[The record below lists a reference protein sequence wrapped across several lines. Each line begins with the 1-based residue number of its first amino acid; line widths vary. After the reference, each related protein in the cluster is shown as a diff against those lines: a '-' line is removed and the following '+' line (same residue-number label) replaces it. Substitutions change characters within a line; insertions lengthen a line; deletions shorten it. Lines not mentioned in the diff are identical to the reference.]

1 MRICASSV
9 GLSLSKGDAS
19 HRRKMPART
28 PAVQVRNE
36 LAIRRFLTRMGP
48 QQTDALIIG
57 GGPAGLLA
65 AVYLARFRRRVI
77 VLDSGKSRAALIPRT
92 RNAPG
97 FPDGIEGPALLER
110 LHIQAAEYGAER
122 VDAKAERVCRREEGG
137 FLVETE
143 DARFEAPT
151 LLLAT
156 GVANVEPPLADHD
169 AAVRKGLLRYCPI
182 CDAHEV
188 IGKRVVIVGNSAR
201 SAAELS
207 FLSTYSDDVSIVAAN
222 EEAEDVLAGAGCAP
236 LGVASQ
242 ITPARNGI
250 AIVLADGRTQ
260 HFDTMYSCLGVRP
273 QTGLA
278 EQLGVQLAQE
288 HTIETDKRQSTSVD
302 GVFAAGDVVHAL
314 DQIAVAFGHAAIA
327 ATAMHNFL
335 RARES

>member
-1 MRICASSV
+1 
-9 GLSLSKGDAS
+9 
-19 HRRKMPART
+19 MP
-28 PAVQVRNE
+28 
-36 LAIRRFLTRMGP
+36 P

-110 LHIQAAEYGAER
+110 LLLQATEYGAER
-122 VDAKAERVCRREEGG
+122 LAAHAERVCRREEGG
-137 FLVETE
+137 FLVETA
-143 DARFEAPT
+143 DARFEAHT
-151 LLLAT
+151 LLFAT
-156 GVANVEPPLADHD
+156 GVANVEPPLPDHD

-188 IGKRVVIVGNSAR
+188 IGKRVAVVGNSAR
-201 SAAELS
+201 SAAEMK
-207 FLSTYSDDVSIVAAN
+207 FLSTYSDNLNIVAAN
-222 EEAEDVLAGAGCAP
+222 EEAAGVLTDAGCAP
-236 LGVASQ
+236 LGVASR
-242 ITPARNGI
+242 IEPEKNGLTI
-250 AIVLADGRTQ
+250 ALTDGRSE

-273 QTGLA
+273 QTELA
-278 EQLGVQLAQE
+278 EQLGIQLAQE
-288 HTIETDKRQSTSVD
+288 KTIETDKHQRTNVD

-314 DQIAVAFGHAAIA
+314 DQLAVAFGHAAIA

-335 RARES
+335 RVQEP

>member
-1 MRICASSV
+1 MA
-9 GLSLSKGDAS
+9 
-19 HRRKMPART
+19 
-28 PAVQVRNE
+28 
-36 LAIRRFLTRMGP
+36 P
-48 QQTDALIIG
+48 QETDALIIG

-65 AVYLARFRRRVI
+65 AVYLARFRRRVV

-110 LHIQAAEYGAER
+110 LLLQATEYGAER
-122 VDAKAERVCRREEGG
+122 VAATAERVCNQAEGG
-137 FLVETE
+137 FLVETG
-143 DARFEAPT
+143 DARFTART

-156 GVANVEPPLADHD
+156 GVANVEPLMPDHD

-201 SAAELS
+201 SAAEMT
-207 FLSTYSDDVSIVAAN
+207 FLRTYSDDVSIVAAN
-222 EEAEDVLAGAGCAP
+222 EETTGVLTGAGCA
-236 LGVASQ
+236 LMGVVSQ
-242 ITPARNGI
+242 IAPDEKGL
-250 AIVLADGRTQ
+250 AITFADGRSE

-273 QTGLA
+273 QTALA
-278 EQLGVQLAQE
+278 EQLGVRLAQE
-288 HTIETDKRQSTSVD
+288 HTIETDKHQCTNVD

-335 RARES
+335 RGQDA

>member
-1 MRICASSV
+1 MA
-9 GLSLSKGDAS
+9 A
-19 HRRKMPART
+19 
-28 PAVQVRNE
+28 QE
-36 LAIRRFLTRMGP
+36 
-48 QQTDALIIG
+48 TDALIIG

-110 LHIQAAEYGAER
+110 LLLQATEYGAEH
-122 VDAKAERVCRREEGG
+122 VAAKAERVCRREEGG
-137 FLVETE
+137 FLVETQ
-143 DARFEAPT
+143 DARFAART

-156 GVANVEPPLADHD
+156 GVVNVEPPLPDHD
-169 AAVRKGLLRYCPI
+169 GAVRNGLLRYCPI

-201 SAAELS
+201 SAAEMN

-222 EEAEDVLAGAGCAP
+222 EEAAGILTDSGCAP
-236 LGVASQ
+236 MGVALQ
-242 ITPARNGI
+242 IAAEKNGV
-250 AIVLADGRTQ
+250 AITFADGRSE

-273 QTGLA
+273 QTALA
-278 EQLGVQLAQE
+278 EGLGVQLAQE
-288 HTIETDKRQSTSVD
+288 HTIETDKHQRTSVD

-314 DQIAVAFGHAAIA
+314 DQIAVAFGHAAIS

-335 RARES
+335 RAQDA

>member
-1 MRICASSV
+1 MSEQF
-9 GLSLSKGDAS
+9 DA
-19 HRRKMPART
+19 
-28 PAVQVRNE
+28 VIV
-36 LAIRRFLTRMGP
+36 
-48 QQTDALIIG
+48 G

-97 FPDGIEGPALLER
+97 FPDGIEGPVLLER
-110 LHIQAAEYGAER
+110 LLLQATEYGAER
-122 VDAKAERVCRREEGG
+122 ITTRAVRACKQEEAG

-143 DARFEAPT
+143 DARFTART

-156 GVANVEPPLADHD
+156 GVANVEPPLPDHD
-169 AAVRKGLLRYCPI
+169 EAVRKGLLRYCPI

-188 IGKRVVIVGNSAR
+188 IGKRVAVIGNSAR
-201 SAAELS
+201 SAAEMN
-207 FLSTYSDDVSIVAAN
+207 FLNTYSKDVSIVAAN
-222 EEAEDVLAGAGCAP
+222 EEAAGILTGAGCAP

-242 ITPARNGI
+242 IAPEKNGL
-250 AIVLADGRTQ
+250 AITLADGRSD

-273 QTGLA
+273 QTALA
-278 EQLGVQLAQE
+278 EQLGAQLAQE
-288 HTIETDKRQSTSVD
+288 QTIETDKHQRTSVE

-327 ATAMHNFL
+327 ATTMHNLL
-335 RARES
+335 RGRAS

>member
-1 MRICASSV
+1 MA
-9 GLSLSKGDAS
+9 
-19 HRRKMPART
+19 P
-28 PAVQVRNE
+28 E
-36 LAIRRFLTRMGP
+36 
-48 QQTDALIIG
+48 QTDALIIG

-110 LHIQAAEYGAER
+110 LLLQATEYGAEH
-122 VDAKAERVCRREEGG
+122 VVTKAERVCRREDGG

-143 DARFEAPT
+143 DARFTART

-156 GVANVEPPLADHD
+156 GVVNIEPPLPDHD
-169 AAVRKGLLRYCPI
+169 GAVRKGLLRYCPI

-201 SAAELS
+201 SAAEMS
-207 FLSTYSDDVSIVAAN
+207 FLRTYSDDVSIAAAN
-222 EEAEDVLAGAGCAP
+222 EEAAGVLKGAGCAP

-242 ITPARNGI
+242 ITPEDNGV
-250 AIVLADGRTQ
+250 AITFAGGRTE

-273 QTGLA
+273 QTALA
-278 EQLGVQLAQE
+278 EQLSAQLAQE
-288 HTIETDKRQSTSVD
+288 HTIETDKHQRTSVD

-327 ATAMHNFL
+327 ATAMHNLL
-335 RARES
+335 REQDA

>member
-1 MRICASSV
+1 MA
-9 GLSLSKGDAS
+9 
-19 HRRKMPART
+19 
-28 PAVQVRNE
+28 
-36 LAIRRFLTRMGP
+36 P

-110 LHIQAAEYGAER
+110 LLLQATEYGAER
-122 VDAKAERVCRREEGG
+122 IAAKAERVCSRDAGG
-137 FLVETE
+137 FQVETE
-143 DARFEAPT
+143 DDRFMART

-156 GVANVEPPLADHD
+156 GVLNVEPQLPDHD
-169 AAVRKGLLRYCPI
+169 AALRKGLLRYCPI

-188 IGKRVVIVGNSAR
+188 IGKRVVIVGTSAR
-201 SAAELS
+201 SAAEMN
-207 FLSTYSDDVSIVAAN
+207 FLKTYSDDVNIVAAN
-222 EEAEDVLAGAGCAP
+222 EEAAGVLTGAGCAP

-242 ITPARNGI
+242 IESEKGGLVIT
-250 AIVLADGRTQ
+250 LAGGRSE

-273 QTGLA
+273 QTALA
-278 EQLGVQLAQE
+278 EQLGVQLTQE
-288 HTIETDKRQSTSVD
+288 QTIETDRHQRTSVE
-302 GVFAAGDVVHAL
+302 GVYAAGDVVHAL

-335 RARES
+335 RDQDA

>member
-1 MRICASSV
+1 MA
-9 GLSLSKGDAS
+9 
-19 HRRKMPART
+19 
-28 PAVQVRNE
+28 
-36 LAIRRFLTRMGP
+36 P

-65 AVYLARFRRRVI
+65 AVYLARFRRRAI
-77 VLDSGKSRAALIPRT
+77 VLDSGKSRASLIPRT

-110 LHIQAAEYGAER
+110 LLLQATEYGAER
-122 VDAKAERVCRREEGG
+122 IVATAERVCRQEEGGG

-143 DARFEAPT
+143 SARFEART

-169 AAVRKGLLRYCPI
+169 NAVRKGLLRYCPI

-201 SAAELS
+201 SAAEMN

-222 EEAEDVLAGAGCAP
+222 EEAARVLEGAGCAP

-242 ITPARNGI
+242 IALKNNGV
-250 AIVLADGRTQ
+250 AITLVDGRSEC
-260 HFDTMYSCLGVRP
+260 FDTMYSCLGVRP
-273 QTGLA
+273 QTALA
-278 EQLGVQLAQE
+278 EQLGVKLAQE
-288 HTIETDKRQSTSVD
+288 HTIETDKHQRTSVD
-302 GVFAAGDVVHAL
+302 AVFAAGDVVHAL

-335 RARES
+335 RAHDA

>member
-1 MRICASSV
+1 MA
-9 GLSLSKGDAS
+9 D
-19 HRRKMPART
+19 
-28 PAVQVRNE
+28 QE
-36 LAIRRFLTRMGP
+36 
-48 QQTDALIIG
+48 TDALIIG

-110 LHIQAAEYGAER
+110 LLLQASEYGAER
-122 VDAKAERVCRREEGG
+122 IAAKAERVGRQEEGG

-143 DARFEAPT
+143 DGRFTART

-156 GVANVEPPLADHD
+156 GVVNVEPPLPDHD
-169 AAVRKGLLRYCPI
+169 GAVRRGLLRYCPI

-201 SAAELS
+201 SAAEMS
-207 FLSTYSDDVSIVAAN
+207 FLRTYSDDVSIVAAN
-222 EEAEDVLAGAGCAP
+222 EEAAGVLRGAGCAP
-236 LGVASQ
+236 MGVASQ
-242 ITPARNGI
+242 IAPEKNGL
-250 AIVLADGRTQ
+250 AITFADGRFE

-273 QTGLA
+273 QTALA
-278 EQLGVQLAQE
+278 EQLGVELAQE
-288 HTIETDKRQSTSVD
+288 HTIETDKHQRTSVD

-327 ATAMHNFL
+327 ATAMHSFL
-335 RARES
+335 RAPDAETAYSY

>member
-1 MRICASSV
+1 MA
-9 GLSLSKGDAS
+9 L
-19 HRRKMPART
+19 
-28 PAVQVRNE
+28 QE
-36 LAIRRFLTRMGP
+36 
-48 QQTDALIIG
+48 TDALIIG

-97 FPDGIEGPALLER
+97 FPDGIEGSVLLER
-110 LHIQAAEYGAER
+110 LLLQATEYGAER
-122 VDAKAERVCRREEGG
+122 IVANAERVCRREEGG

-143 DARFEAPT
+143 DARFEART

-156 GVANVEPPLADHD
+156 GVANVEPSLADHD
-169 AAVRKGLLRYCPI
+169 NAVRKGLLRYCPI

-207 FLSTYSDDVSIVAAN
+207 FLNTYSDDVSIVAAN
-222 EEAEDVLAGAGCAP
+222 EQAANILTGAGCAP
-236 LGVASQ
+236 LGVASH
-242 ITPARNGI
+242 ITPEQNGV
-250 AIVLADGRTQ
+250 AITFTDGGSE

-273 QTGLA
+273 QTALA
-278 EQLGVQLAQE
+278 EQLGLKLAQE
-288 HTIETDKRQSTSVD
+288 RTIETDKHQRTSAE

-335 RARES
+335 RAEGA

>member
-1 MRICASSV
+1 M
-9 GLSLSKGDAS
+9 
-19 HRRKMPART
+19 
-28 PAVQVRNE
+28 AVQE
-36 LAIRRFLTRMGP
+36 
-48 QQTDALIIG
+48 TDALIIG

-77 VLDSGKSRAALIPRT
+77 VLDSGRSRAALIPRT

-110 LHIQAAEYGAER
+110 LLLQATEYGAER
-122 VDAKAERVCRREEGG
+122 IAAKAERVCRQEEGG

-143 DARFEAPT
+143 DARFTART

-156 GVANVEPPLADHD
+156 GVVNVEPSLQDHD

-201 SAAELS
+201 SAAEMS
-207 FLSTYSDDVSIVAAN
+207 FLRTYSDDVSIAAAN
-222 EEAEDVLAGAGCAP
+222 EEAAAVLIGAGCGP
-236 LGVASQ
+236 IGVASQ
-242 ITPARNGI
+242 IAPEKHGL
-250 AIVLADGRTQ
+250 AITFADGRSE

-273 QTGLA
+273 QTALA

-288 HTIETDKRQSTSVD
+288 KTIETDRRQRTNVD
-302 GVFAAGDVVHAL
+302 GIFAAGDVVHAL

-335 RARES
+335 RAQDA

>member
-1 MRICASSV
+1 MA
-9 GLSLSKGDAS
+9 A
-19 HRRKMPART
+19 HA
-28 PAVQVRNE
+28 
-36 LAIRRFLTRMGP
+36 
-48 QQTDALIIG
+48 TDALIIG

-110 LHIQAAEYGAER
+110 LLLQATEYGAEH
-122 VDAKAERVCRREEGG
+122 VAAKAERVCRREEGG
-137 FLVETE
+137 FLVETQ
-143 DARFEAPT
+143 DARFAART

-156 GVANVEPPLADHD
+156 GVVNVEPPLPDHD
-169 AAVRKGLLRYCPI
+169 GAVRKGLLRYCPI

-201 SAAELS
+201 SAAELN

-222 EEAEDVLAGAGCAP
+222 EKAAGILTDSGCAP
-236 LGVASQ
+236 MGVALQ
-242 ITPARNGI
+242 IAAEKNGV
-250 AIVLADGRTQ
+250 AITFADGRSE

-273 QTGLA
+273 QTALA
-278 EQLGVQLAQE
+278 GQLGVQLAQE
-288 HTIETDKRQSTSVD
+288 HTVETDKHQRTSVD

-314 DQIAVAFGHAAIA
+314 DQIAVAFGHAAIS

-335 RARES
+335 RAQDA

>member
-1 MRICASSV
+1 MAAQ
-9 GLSLSKGDAS
+9 DA
-19 HRRKMPART
+19 
-28 PAVQVRNE
+28 
-36 LAIRRFLTRMGP
+36 
-48 QQTDALIIG
+48 DALIIG

-110 LHIQAAEYGAER
+110 LHVQATEYGAER
-122 VDAKAERVCRREEGG
+122 IAAKAERVCRREQGG
-137 FLVETE
+137 FLVETAE
-143 DARFEAPT
+143 ARFEART

-156 GVANVEPPLADHD
+156 GVMNVEPRLPDHD
-169 AAVRKGLLRYCPI
+169 GAVRKGLLRYCPI

-188 IGKRVVIVGNSAR
+188 IGKRVAIVGNSAR
-201 SAAELS
+201 SAAEMS
-207 FLSTYSDDVSIVAAN
+207 FLSTYSDDVSIVAAY
-222 EEAEDVLAGAGCAP
+222 EEAGKVLAGAGCAP
-236 LGVASQ
+236 LGVVSQ
-242 ITPARNGI
+242 IAPDKNGL
-250 AIVLADGRTQ
+250 AIVLTDGRSE

-273 QTGLA
+273 QTALA

-288 HTIETDKRQSTSVD
+288 HTIETDKHQRTSVD

-327 ATAMHNFL
+327 ATAMHNLL
-335 RARES
+335 RAQDV